1 MFDIDTDILIEI
13 ATSSQVLLRGAR
25 YFQEGRVV
33 DISIEDDEVHAQVK
47 GSEVYD
53 VGLYFEGGDFRIL

>member
-33 DISIEDDEVHAQVK
+33 DISIEDDEVHA
-47 GSEVYD
+47 
-53 VGLYFEGGDFRIL
+53 